1 MSAVDLRFGQPAPT
15 DANLLFGADFV
26 APRNEITVQAVLPPP
41 LADLRL
47 IPNARLDLYAALPA
61 PTVLALLRPSLPL
74 VLGGAT
80 GAVLPGVVLSAEL
93 HYFSRTQ
100 RPTVGR
106 TTPRWQ
112 VARPREEG
120 AAQAQ
125 QDGNARPAGWAA
137 RWQQGRARPQG
148 IAHRLPPVL
157 VAAPQ
162 LRRTNQQQATRLHG
176 ATGFAHENA
185 TPIAQTRAGVFQNA
199 SRLRDATGF
208 RHQDGD
214 RTKRAGRVSP
224 WQTARQLTQCQG
236 SDFQS
241 ARPSARGWRGR
252 YQDAVPPPPGISPWI
267 VPRPPTPSP
276 CYTPNAH
283 LLFAALSTS
292 SFNLLF
298 RCGADVPPATVVVPV
313 RRVYIVIND
322 IELRRVDGGENIPAV
337 AGSFTMELD
346 HQSWA
351 WSFSFTTLDLVRPL
365 LVPGSDGLPVELQV
379 MVNGVPYRMRVEQL
393 RRSVRHPRAMLQVQ
407 GRSNSALLDAPYAA
421 VRTFSQPA
429 AITAQQLM
437 LDVLTVNGVSNG
449 WALEWRLTDW
459 PIPANM
465 WAHQGTWI
473 SAINDIAGSV
483 GGYVQPHDT
492 ADVLRILPTWPVRAW
507 ELATATPDIELPAG
521 IATVEDTEWPVKPGY
536 NGIYLR
542 GEPGVATYFRNRAGT
557 LGDVLKPMA
566 VHPLLVHADA
576 AAQRAIAELSDSG
589 AQVWHSLELMV
600 LPATGLIKPGK
611 LVRYTD
617 DGAVTRTGIVR
628 STRVHDDAEARL
640 TQTIQ
645 IEARA

>member
-1 MSAVDLRFGQPAPT
+1 MSLGSLDLGAPPGGTLAFGAGGTGGPTPADLGIDAGLGEFTADLALGSGFAFTVDAGLGEFQCDIEATFYVTVSRPGARHGVRAHWQDGKPVTAAASTRWQDSAPVLRPAATRWQDGAAAKSAAAVHWQDNAAVRLARAT
-15 DANLLFGADFV
+15 RWRDANPVRMASD
-26 APRNEITVQAVLPPP
+26 Q
-41 LADLRL
+41 
-47 IPNARLDLYAALPA
+47 
-61 PTVLALLRPSLPL
+61 
-74 VLGGAT
+74 
-80 GAVLPGVVLSAEL
+80 
-93 HYFSRTQ
+93 
-100 RPTVGR
+100 
-106 TTPRWQ
+106 RWQ
-112 VARPREEG
+112 ETERFRRAV
-120 AAQAQ
+120 
-125 QDGNARPAGWAA
+125 AA
-137 RWQQGRARPQG
+137 RWQDADAVR
-148 IAHRLPPVL
+148 H
-157 VAAPQ
+157 
-162 LRRTNQQQATRLHG
+162 ATAVRWQ
-176 ATGFAHENA
+176 EM
-185 TPIAQTRAGVFQNA
+185 Q
-199 SRLRDATGF
+199 RLRDTVA
-208 RHQDGD
+208 
-214 RTKRAGRVSP
+214 
-224 WQTARQLTQCQG
+224 AR
-236 SDFQS
+236 
-241 ARPSARGWRGR
+241 W
-252 YQDAVPPPPGISPWI
+252 QDAAAVRRLHLEAAYDATPVRHFQRTHWQDARKPPPGRSWHTI
-267 VPRPPTPSP
+267 PPEPP
-276 CYTPNAH
+276 HLCYDPADLGKLQFGLDTS
-283 LLFAALSTS
+283 ALGVLA
-292 SFNLLF
+292 FW
-298 RCGADVPPATVVVPV
+298 CKADQPPGATIVVPV
-313 RRVYIVIND
+313 LRSYIVINSVG
-322 IELRRVDGGENIPAV
+322 ITRVDGGENIPAV

-346 HQSWA
+346 HQSWT

-365 LVPGSDGLPVELQV
+365 LAPGSDGLPVELQV

>member
-1 MSAVDLRFGQPAPT
+1 MSLGALD
-15 DANLLFGADFV
+15 FGA
-26 APRNEITVQAVLPPP
+26 PPGGTLAFGTGGTSGP
-41 LADLRL
+41 TPADLGIDAGL
-47 IPNARLDLYAALPA
+47 GEFTAD
-61 PTVLALLRPSLPL
+61 LALGSGFAFSIDAGLGEFECDIEATFYVTVSRPGARHGVRAHWQDGKPVTATASTRWQDSAPVLRP
-74 VLGGAT
+74 VATRWQDGAPAKSAA
-80 GAVLPGVVLSAEL
+80 AVHWQDNAAVRFA
-93 HYFSRTQ
+93 
-100 RPTVGR
+100 R
-106 TTPRWQ
+106 TTRWQ
-112 VARPREEG
+112 DASPLR
-120 AAQAQ
+120 AAIAQ
-125 QDGNARPAGWAA
+125 RWQETERFRRALAA
-137 RWQQGRARPQG
+137 RWQDASAVRHATAVHWQEMQR
-148 IAHRLPPVL
+148 
-157 VAAPQ
+157 
-162 LRRTNQQQATRLHG
+162 LRRTVAARWQDAAAVRRLHLE
-176 ATGFAHENA
+176 AAYDA
-185 TPIAQTRAGVFQNA
+185 TPARH
-199 SRLRDATGF
+199 F
-208 RHQDGD
+208 R
-214 RTKRAGRVSP
+214 RTH
-224 WQTARQLTQCQG
+224 W
-236 SDFQS
+236 
-241 ARPSARGWRGR
+241 
-252 YQDAVPPPPGISPWI
+252 QDARKPPPGRSWHTI
-267 VPRPPTPSP
+267 PPEPP
-276 CYTPNAH
+276 HLCYDPADLGKLQFGLDTS
-283 LLFAALSTS
+283 ALGVLA
-292 SFNLLF
+292 FW
-298 RCGADVPPATVVVPV
+298 CKADQPPAATIVVPIL
-313 RRVYIVIND
+313 RSYIVINSVG
-322 IELRRVDGGENIPAV
+322 ITRVNGGEHIPAV

-346 HQSWA
+346 HQSWT

-365 LVPGSDGLPVELQV
+365 LAPGSDGLPVELQA

-449 WALEWRLTDW
+449 WALEWQLTDW
-459 PIPANM
+459 PIPANT

-492 ADVLRILPTWPVRAW
+492 ADLLRILPTWPVRAW

-536 NGIYLR
+536 NGIFLR

-576 AAQRAIAELSDSG
+576 ARQRAVAELSDSG
-589 AQVWHSLELMV
+589 AQVSHSLELMV

-628 STRVHDDAEARL
+628 STRVQDDAEARL